1 MTKRTGANI
10 VGVAEDIKVLTEGG
24 SQDWPDGVT
33 YRILAD
39 QSEMISDMVSELQN
53 NILTA
58 LILVVGVILFFLALL
73 QLLRQTLGQNIW
85 SDRANAI
92 LPQSNNLKEVGQYE
106 FFMKL
111 QTRIS
116 VSPKI
121 VLTFP
126 SDLFPV
132 VL

>member
-1 MTKRTGANI
+1 MKESRAI
-10 VGVAEDIKVLTEGG
+10 LF
-24 SQDWPDGVT
+24 
-33 YRILAD
+33 ILAW
-39 QSEMISDMVSELQN
+39 
-53 NILTA
+53 
-58 LILVVGVILFFLALL
+58 L

-132 VL
+132 VLQAGAQCEASLEQFGRSSTLSCV